1 MARRKTQNGDI
12 KMTYSFPLTITEVPH
27 RGSRKTWTI
36 EDASHLARCIDAA
49 ERCGYSDWQQNEG
62 RLSFVEKED
71 GEIEQIDNGAFTLD
85 AYLDWLRSD
94 LADLIIG

>member
-1 MARRKTQNGDI
+1 
-12 KMTYSFPLTITEVPH
+12 MTYNFPLTVTEVPH
-27 RGSRKTWTI
+27 RGPRKTWTI

-49 ERCGYSDWQQNEG
+49 ERGGYSDWQQNEG

-85 AYLDWLRSD
+85 SYLAWLRHD
-94 LADLIIG
+94 LSQLIVHDGEAA